1 MWFGEVEEVNCLS
14 IETCDQMVCAAS
26 YPANES
32 RDRDVIIKKLKKK
45 IEKSLPENV
54 KRSDYEISERRAITE
69 EGLVIQIYVSVLYE
83 ELK

>member
-1 MWFGEVEEVNCLS
+1 M
-14 IETCDQMVCAAS
+14 
-26 YPANES
+26 
-32 RDRDVIIKKLKKK
+32 KLKKK